1 VAVGRRAIALARK
14 FPNVFI
20 GTASYPPRRWPDA
33 LVEFARG
40 AGCDKVLFGTN
51 FPTVGHRQA
60 LEQLPE
66 LDLSDAVS
74 AALRGGNAQRVFARL
89 VGT

>member
-1 VAVGRRAIALARK
+1 MARK

-33 LVEFARG
+33 LVEFVRG
-40 AGCDKVLFGTN
+40 AGRGKTLFGTN
-51 FPTVGHRQA
+51 FPTVGHRQG

-66 LDLSDAVS
+66 LGLDEATT
-74 AALRGGNAQRVFARL
+74 AALLGGNAQRVFARL
-89 VGT
+89 ERT